1 MDKYTKNGKAQSEC
15 TKDGNSTKKWTE
27 RKQVFKML
35 TIVYFVYNL
44 INVYTVKQL
53 FNLFTWSS
61 NYMILLCNRLLW
73 SLDHVRGYF
82 TTLVR

>member
-1 MDKYTKNGKAQSEC
+1 MHKRWKQYKKMDR
-15 TKDGNSTKKWTE
+15 KK
-27 RKQVFKML
+27 KVFKML

-61 NYMILLCNRLLW
+61 NYMILLCDRLLW
-73 SLDHVRGYF
+73 SLDHVRGALYNF
-82 TTLVR
+82 SELKCAGDWGM